1 MLKHEPRPLLKK
13 KNIFEMR
20 DRITPERLAELYS
33 EQERVKAEKAIK
45 AKAINDRHDKYRSE
59 YYKKNK

>member
-1 MLKHEPRPLLKK
+1 
-13 KNIFEMR
+13 MR